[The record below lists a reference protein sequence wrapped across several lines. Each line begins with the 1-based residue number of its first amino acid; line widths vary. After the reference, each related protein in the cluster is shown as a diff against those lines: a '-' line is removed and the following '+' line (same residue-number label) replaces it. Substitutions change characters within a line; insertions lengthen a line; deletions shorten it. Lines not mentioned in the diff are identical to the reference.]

1 MEMDGSE
8 FFQHDPLKSVVVKET
23 YNGNTFMGL
32 KPSNMG
38 GFGEKRICLGW
49 RFMFGLVL

>member
-23 YNGNTFMGL
+23 YNGNTL
-32 KPSNMG
+32 
-38 GFGEKRICLGW
+38 W
-49 RFMFGLVL
+49 D